1 MKTQFSTQPL
11 LCARSRGVL
20 AFVVLLGLL
29 VQRTTA
35 HADGVTVITHGDNP
49 SGASSPTWMAS
60 MRDAIATN
68 FLGGAQQ

>member
-1 MKTQFSTQPL
+1 M
-11 LCARSRGVL
+11 L